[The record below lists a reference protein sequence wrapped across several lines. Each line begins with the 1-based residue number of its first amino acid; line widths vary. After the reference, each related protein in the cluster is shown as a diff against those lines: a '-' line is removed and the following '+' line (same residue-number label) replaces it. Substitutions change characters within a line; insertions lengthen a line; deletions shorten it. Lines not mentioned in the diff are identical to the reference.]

1 MELLVHANT
10 SGLLLVVRSLDVV
23 AVAAQKVD
31 VHVIMDTSTAHLLL
45 WVVTIFV
52 RVHIQSVLGMRMT
65 DFASIQMLCF
75 GMARFVRV
83 VADVASSM
91 IHHGSPRTYP
101 SLQMIVLSCDCA

>member
-1 MELLVHANT
+1 MELLVHAST

-23 AVAAQKVD
+23 ALPAQKVD
-31 VHVIMDTSTAHLLL
+31 AHVIMDTSTAHLLL

-52 RVHIQSVLGMRMT
+52 RVHIQSVLGMWII
-65 DFASIQMLCF
+65 DIASIQMLCF

-83 VADVASSM
+83 VADVVSSM

-101 SLQMIVLSCDCA
+101 SLQMIVLSCYCA